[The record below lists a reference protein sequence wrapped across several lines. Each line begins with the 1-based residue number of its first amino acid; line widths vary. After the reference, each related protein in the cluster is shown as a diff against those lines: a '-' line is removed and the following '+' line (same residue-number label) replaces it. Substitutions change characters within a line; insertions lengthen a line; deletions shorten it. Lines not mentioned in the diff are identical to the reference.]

1 MADPK
6 AAMAAI
12 LAKYSPKSSKSGT
25 TGSKA
30 AETESTSKAK
40 KAMDEILEKYSPKPD
55 VLDALPGLRGKETE
69 IFKPSPIYDYTGASR
84 KKSEAKQGSDQ
95 KIEYDSGSV
104 LRLGAGPLSNN
115 AVTSGVVSGKL
126 ELTSRNKDGKY
137 SVEKNT
143 EYVAPK
149 KKADIIDRS
158 PARMAEL
165 EAVKNPSEA
174 QIEEL
179 AIIKKELAEKAEAAK
194 LKEEREPG
202 DNWFSWLGKSRDS
215 TLPLSTADTQA
226 QKAIGNTVGALTQNV
241 AGSLMS
247 VIATLNELDART
259 RARDEADSAKLKA
272 AQSALEKGEEVDLGR
287 SEETWRADMTAKTD
301 EYTEKVKNDLA
312 HEFSGILMNNAEQL
326 RNEAYRA
333 AGDEGKF
340 LVDLLYTGG
349 QMAVDLIANAI
360 VPGSG
365 LWLMSAR
372 VFGQSAYEARENG
385 ADAATQ
391 FVTGLKSAVIE
402 YLTEKLGGGAFKRI
416 YGAGMVDNAIE
427 SVLGRLFKTNTGR
440 TVIRYIMT
448 AVNEGNEEVLS
459 DVLNPVADRL
469 LGLDD
474 GEGALFTD
482 EDLGQMWYD
491 WMLGTALGG
500 IGAAVNIAGGSNAEQ
515 NADLR
520 LTESAQKA
528 LVESGLESDT
538 NTESY
543 KLAEK
548 YKKTLDS
555 GRLLSNK
562 QVKKITEANDAAIR
576 NEVALQSAIDAVKE
590 TVPERAARMFAERG
604 EQASPELI
612 SGITNLITDQQVTQE
627 QAAAIVASDN
637 SAEVVQQLAQEYITQ
652 EAPDVQ
658 ESAPVDGPMEL
669 WDGNNIVESMFPN
682 EVKNGILNEQ
692 DVADI
697 QSYYD
702 ESGRAID
709 LNELETMV
717 RDYIEN
723 KKEAKTNEGRKQ
735 SSDGGVGR
743 EPDVGAGEQAERIPK
758 SAGRNTSEKRE
769 NDTGGE
775 ETRRPAGKKPQREKV
790 SGKSLNI
797 PNGTDSQK
805 LTVAK
810 PDGVN
815 ARIVE
820 AFSAAAKSITLVN
833 GAIEQ
838 QKNDAVITVS
848 GLTTA
853 DGRVFARA
861 DHRLYN
867 GTKLLLHECGH
878 LYMDDAQM
886 RREMHNAAAEFLGER
901 TLEELANSYALL
913 WKGLYKMPAGITT
926 DEELADYFET
936 NPDAY
941 TEFLEAYEQEI
952 WCDALAGLDRI
963 KAAGASKLTDTVRS
977 IFKDYTGIDVDAI
990 LSGEQSKETEAEE
1003 AEELDADIEERAQA
1017 PPEGY
1022 EQISIM
1028 SAAETAEAEQMAIE
1042 EEVEAIAE
1050 EAAAETPIESEADN
1064 DPELHEKTEQKKQPG
1079 EIQDFGEKIG
1089 GARKDVWAASGLTTY
1104 DMLQMTEAEKGKYV
1118 KKDSVW
1124 PKINYQE
1131 LADSGIDKDVVF
1143 FIKQVRDA
1151 LPAAPQVNYNDADL
1165 DARREQYIE
1174 FVQAIR
1180 SGMEKV
1186 RTKADAIIAF
1196 ENIMVGNG
1204 WYSTASASSYS
1215 RGNWTKE
1222 GRDNI
1227 QITNKL
1233 INALSVSER
1242 RWNYDVVKK
1251 MEKVQFLVPK
1261 EDKLPT
1267 GVQIKFYDGGG
1278 YSRNDNWKPG
1288 TWYVTKG
1295 YTILSTNFESEKSAK
1310 EWAQTNIK
1318 TKGSGKTRFVPRQL
1332 ESVHRT
1338 GRDYRNSNSTDI
1350 EGEDYMQTFG
1360 FRGGEFGN
1368 WVNQAER
1375 QVSLNYGFDAL
1386 MDLADVLG
1394 IEPSSIALDGRLAI
1408 AFGARGHAGAA
1419 AHFEPEREVIN
1430 LTKMN
1435 GAGSLAHE
1443 WLHALD
1449 YIGGKLL
1456 GQQKSMIEG
1465 KYKLDIPELTQLI
1478 EDMKSKPM
1486 EEDEALALAEQTEK
1500 RRRDSTERLI
1510 NSYFKTADMTAE
1522 QIQKLDELKAEAVSI
1537 SDDMASSM
1545 RLAGAI
1551 SDLRKEYKGRV
1562 IPKEERTQ
1570 LGYSIYR
1577 ARIKPGTNARTA
1589 TEFYKNSK
1597 RFDKIFSKENNAG
1610 YWASDEEMMAR
1621 AFACYVSDKLAA
1633 SDLRSDYLS
1642 GSSEH
1647 AVTFDTTPDDKMVV
1661 IKAIPEGEERA
1672 KLNED
1677 FDALIEA
1684 LKNKGVLQAAAPAT
1698 EEYAVTSYSIDED
1711 EESYSADDALLVEGD
1726 PDYADTLSRVRE
1738 DARRYSAVKLEER
1751 ISSFDGRIK
1760 GYEETENRT
1769 ERMELELEDLR
1780 NRRKVYSD
1788 ALKRKKAKN
1797 DERRQANETA
1807 KTEAKATAQ
1816 RITEVQGRNRSKATL
1831 RDTIFRDF
1839 NIQEGRSEAA
1849 DVINAFADKY
1859 AEQGRISRKDLNG
1872 LFDTLM
1878 EKGLFVAEAEDYAR
1892 ELRAHLAGSSV
1903 RVPSYVKAEFGDDW
1917 INFYRRAWGNKIYL
1931 KIDSGSNGIDTWTQE
1946 LAGSFGEGT
1955 FDTSA
1960 DLKTQLERIV
1970 ELAEQGRD
1978 EKMDLFHMAEYV
1990 RKREG
1995 RDTADAI
2002 VDELYQKLESAVKTY
2017 ASNAKLEMELT
2028 YKNAFQQ
2035 ARDRDIRQENARRA
2049 QEKKELRERQQDT
2062 LKQLQILKRMR
2073 DTTSQEF
2080 REQIDRVL
2088 DGIDTIAVSA
2098 ANAMNYSD
2106 KYNATWGSIVAM
2118 YKEAKANDPNW
2129 LPDAYVDKLME
2140 RIDGKHLDEMEPADL
2155 EQLYQA
2161 AVALRTKIYNTRN
2174 IIGSETNMMFNEA
2187 YDSVRGEMHG
2197 ASKPKNRYG
2206 AKWAA
2211 MRNAMN
2217 PNHYLECLAGW
2228 NPDSVWYKTFA
2239 KGLEDGERKMKRYV
2253 ETSKQMLD
2261 EFARTHRNWL
2271 EVADGQGKNGIWY
2284 EVKVS
2289 PVAEWRKGDQPIFG
2303 DPITVYMTPLQK
2315 VHMYLESKNYDN
2327 LAHMLGGRV
2336 FADRELYSKGN
2347 KDEAFASDPIHLAPA
2362 DVRRISSDL
2371 TEEEMELANI
2381 LERYYNTYAK
2391 GEINKVSNELYGFD
2405 RAMAGNYAPIFT
2417 KDTYNTFTPAIID
2430 GTAEGVGH
2438 MKTRIKGARTPTVNI
2453 SAMDAFNKHVAQTSR
2468 FVGMS
2473 IPLHNMKGILNWT
2486 QNGKKMRSVI
2496 EQEWSKGDLEY
2507 IENLVTELQ
2516 NPHFADEGYIEKT
2529 IDKIQSAYIGSV
2541 FGFNPSVALK
2551 VFGSWNLASA
2561 ELGFENVKGAFTKVD
2576 PELIR
2581 KYTSEYDVRVRGY
2594 ASPEVARLVNS
2605 QGRIEK
2611 LIQSNKVTKELFG
2624 GGLMIHT
2631 DAMVARSIWAW
2642 SEAAVRNENPDLE
2655 VGTQEQ
2661 IDAGQSPFYKAVAER
2676 YNTAI
2681 GNTQSM
2687 YDIMHRSALLRDEG
2701 AVSRAFTMF
2710 HTDIMQAANLLIKA
2724 KGEHDYYRKAL
2735 AADPE
2740 NKALQA
2746 KAAKYKN
2753 SVGKAAAGVVTSS
2766 MLVALVSVLNKLYKR
2781 RDEFYD
2787 ENKEFMWDKFGIDY
2801 ATYILKDFTG
2811 MMPGVDV
2818 VAGGLIDHF
2827 RGEKWY
2833 DVEVMGLSL
2842 FNDLVDK
2849 GIKVASKIID
2859 GTATLEDYKD
2869 LAFLVARGFSLP
2881 LDNVERY
2888 TLGLFSWVA
2897 PEIGEAYNNMISSP
2911 DKSDLKGKSGEV
2923 LERDIYDMYKQ
2934 FGLDRETTDELAR
2947 LYDLGYD
2954 KIIYGATPDHITI
2967 DGTEYELDDEAA
2979 ERYST
2984 ALSETLSKVGEVIS
2998 SDEYQEADDKERMGM
3013 LKRFNAYATETAKAA
3028 AVPEYDMSQ
3037 WAESCKGLVD
3047 SGESIMTVAM
3057 MPYTEK
3063 SSSSSSEDNDPRYVK
3078 FIKAGVEYNN
3088 ARDIEEKLTALVP
3101 ENGAKSVTQTQK
3113 IAAIAYMPIPEDEKS
3128 AAIKL
3133 IYGTAGAKS
3142 FEKYQTAMNA
3152 GLSSADYADFLAALD
3167 RINDNSGVSQ
3177 EEFKQAVRESGMP
3190 DDVAAKLWVTYGWKK
3205 AYSRN

>member
-12 LAKYSPKSSKSGT
+12 LAKYSPKNSKSGT

-40 KAMDEILEKYSPKPD
+40 KAMDEILKKYSPKPD

-84 KKSEAKQGSDQ
+84 KKSEAKQDSDQ

-104 LRLGAGPLSNN
+104 LKLGAGPLSSN

-301 EYTEKVKNDLA
+301 EYTAKVKNDLA
-312 HEFSGILMNNAEQL
+312 HEFSGILMNNADQL

-391 FVTGLKSAVIE
+391 LVTGLKSAVIE
-402 YLTEKLGGGAFKRI
+402 YLTEKMGGGAFKKI

-562 QVKKITEANDAAIR
+562 QVKKLAEANDAAIR
-576 NEVALQSAIDAVKE
+576 NEVALQSAINAVKQ

-612 SGITNLITDQQVTQE
+612 SGVTNLITDQQVTQE

-652 EAPDVQ
+652 EAPEVQ

-682 EVKNGILNEQ
+682 EVKSGVLSAQ

-702 ESGRAID
+702 ESGRSID
-709 LNELETMV
+709 LNELEAMV

-723 KKEAKTNEGRKQ
+723 KKEIKTNEGRKQ

-743 EPDVGAGEQAERIPK
+743 EPDVGAGEQAGRIPT
-758 SAGRNTSEKRE
+758 SAGRNKSEKRE
-769 NDTGGE
+769 NDTRGE

-805 LTVAK
+805 LTVVK

-926 DEELADYFET
+926 DEELADYFEN

-941 TEFLEAYEQEI
+941 TQFLEAYEQEI

-990 LSGEQSKETEAEE
+990 LSGEQSEEIEAEE

-1028 SAAETAEAEQMAIE
+1028 SAAETAEAEQTAIE

-1064 DPELHEKTEQKKQPG
+1064 DPELHEKTEKKKQPG

-1233 INALSVSER
+1233 IKALSVSER

-1368 WVNQAER
+1368 WVNQTER

-1486 EEDEALALAEQTEK
+1486 EEDEALALAERTEK

-1711 EESYSADDALLVEGD
+1711 EESYSSDDALLVEGD
-1726 PDYADTLSRVRE
+1726 PDYADTLSKVRE

-1751 ISSFDGRIK
+1751 ISNFDGRIK

-1788 ALKRKKAKN
+1788 ALKRKKAKI

-2002 VDELYQKLESAVKTY
+2002 VDELYQKLENAVKTY

-2035 ARDRDIRQENARRA
+2035 ARDRAIRQENARRA

-2118 YKEAKANDPNW
+2118 YNEAKANDPNW

-2140 RIDGKHLDEMEPADL
+2140 RIDGRHLDKMEPADL

-2174 IIGSETNMMFNEA
+2174 IIGSETNMLFDEA

-2253 ETSKQMLD
+2253 ERSKQMLD

-2303 DPITVYMTPLQK
+2303 EPITVYMTPLQK

-2453 SAMDAFNKHVAQTSR
+2453 SAMDAFNKHVSQTSR

-2473 IPLHNMKGILNWT
+2473 IPLHNMDGILNWT
-2486 QNGKKMRSVI
+2486 QNGKKMQSVI
-2496 EQEWSKGDLEY
+2496 EQEWSKGDLKY
-2507 IENLVTELQ
+2507 IENLVTELH

-2611 LIQSNKVTKELFG
+2611 LIQNNKVTKELLG

-2631 DAMVARSIWAW
+2631 DALVARSIWAW

-2746 KAAKYKN
+2746 KAAKHEH

-2766 MLVALVSVLNKLYKR
+2766 MLVALVSVLNSLYKR

-2787 ENKEFMWDKFGIDY
+2787 ENKEFMWDKFGWDY
-2801 ATYILKDFTG
+2801 AIYILKDFTG

-2818 VAGGLIDHF
+2818 VAGGFIDGL
-2827 RGEKWY
+2827 RGKKWY
-2833 DVEVMGLSL
+2833 DVEIMGLSL
-2842 FNDLVDK
+2842 YNDLVEK
-2849 GIKVASKIID
+2849 GIKTAIKIVE

-2897 PEIGEAYNNMISSP
+2897 PEIGEAYNNMISPP

-3013 LKRFNAYATETAKAA
+3013 LKRLNAYATETAKAA

-3101 ENGAKSVTQTQK
+3101 DAGKTNISDFQK
-3113 IAAIAYMPIPEDEKS
+3113 IKAIAEMPIPESDKAAALEVIAENTNFIRKLYGATSSKYSLLEICDIYS
-3128 AAIKL
+3128 AVI
-3133 IYGTAGAKS
+3133 AKS
-3142 FEKYQTAMNA
+3142 EKGSFTQ
-3152 GLSSADYADFLAALD
+3152 
-3167 RINDNSGVSQ
+3167 DNFKEVVS
-3177 EEFKQAVRESGMP
+3177 ERGIP
-3190 DDVAAKLWVTYGWKK
+3190 YDVASAIWLAKWEPKNNPYD
-3205 AYSRN
+3205 

>member
-1 MADPK
+1 MSMLEDYISK
-6 AAMAAI
+6 HGTNGLNGSI
-12 LAKYSPKSSKSGT
+12 TKKYKQNS
-25 TGSKA
+25 
-30 AETESTSKAK
+30 
-40 KAMDEILEKYSPKPD
+40 KPD
-55 VLDALPGLRGKETE
+55 VLDALPSLRGKETE

-84 KKSEAKQGSDQ
+84 KKAGAKQDTEPD
-95 KIEYDSGSV
+95 IEYDSGSV
-104 LRLGAGPLSNN
+104 LKLGAGPLSNN

-126 ELTSRNKDGKY
+126 ELTSQNKDGKY
-137 SVEKNT
+137 SVAENKD
-143 EYVAPK
+143 YVAPK

-194 LKEEREPG
+194 SKEEREPG

-226 QKAIGNTVGALTQNV
+226 QKAIGNTVGAAAQNV

-272 AQSALEKGEEVDLGR
+272 AQSALENGEEVDLGR

-391 FVTGLKSAVIE
+391 FVTGLKSAIIE
-402 YLTEKLGGGAFKRI
+402 YLTEKLGGGAFKKI

-427 SVLGRLFKTNTGR
+427 SVLGRLFKTDTGR
-440 TVIRYIMT
+440 TVIRYIMN

-528 LVESGLESDT
+528 LVESGLESDA

-562 QVKKITEANDAAIR
+562 QVKKLTEANDAAIR
-576 NEVALQSAIDAVKE
+576 NEVALQSAIDAVKQ

-612 SGITNLITDQQVTQE
+612 SGVTNLVTDQQVTQE

-658 ESAPVDGPMEL
+658 KSAPVDGPMEL

-682 EVKNGILNEQ
+682 EVKSGVLSAQ

-702 ESGRAID
+702 ESGRSID
-709 LNELETMV
+709 LNELEAMV

-723 KKEAKTNEGRKQ
+723 KKEVKTNEGRKQ

-743 EPDVGAGEQAERIPK
+743 EPDVGTGEQAGRIPK
-758 SAGRNTSEKRE
+758 SAGRAEENKRSERS
-769 NDTGGE
+769 GE
-775 ETRRPAGKKPQREKV
+775 GTRREDIPKAHRV
-790 SGKSLNI
+790 SSKEIGLR
-797 PNGTDSQK
+797 NGTDKQNLEVVPDKK
-805 LTVAK
+805 LHPATQRIIKAFDKAANGITAVK
-810 PDGVN
+810 GRLEVKQGIIQGVTTPDGKVIF
-815 ARIVE
+815 R
-820 AFSAAAKSITLVN
+820 T
-833 GAIEQ
+833 
-838 QKNDAVITVS
+838 DHAVYGQEEI
-848 GLTTA
+848 
-853 DGRVFARA
+853 
-861 DHRLYN
+861 
-867 GTKLLLHECGH
+867 LLHECGH
-878 LYMDDAQM
+878 LYIRGDRALKNALNDACLDSM
-886 RREMHNAAAEFLGER
+886 TEK
-901 TLEELANSYALL
+901 ELHQLSIKYGSL
-913 WKGLYKMPAGITT
+913 WQGLMSEDIT
-926 DEELADYFET
+926 DEE
-936 NPDAY
+936 
-941 TEFLEAYEQEI
+941 FLDSMLEEI
-952 WCDALAGLDRI
+952 YCDALAGIDRI
-963 KAAGASKLTDTVRS
+963 NASGAGRLTEAVRS
-977 IFKDYTGIDVDAI
+977 VFAEETGIDVNALLNGTESVTQTAAKTKESKAAKTEPRNNGPPYRESYSLDEYSTAQIKNWENSKRIIVYGSRKQLSEFIKKSLNDKSYTGKLYFGIVGEKLSARIKNDTGYDFYGKNVTLRADNVRKIIKDHGSLKSEEPRGQRAITQEDFTLIPDIIGEPNEIVKSTYNNRPAALFVKRIDGSKITVIAVDSGGSLDVYVQTMYAGVKKGSIASMANAKALTKTPEATTGTAPNDSIFSDAEKVNSYSVDDTAYMEAVERGDMETAQRMVDEAARAAMPKTKI
-990 LSGEQSKETEAEE
+990 LDEE
-1003 AEELDADIEERAQA
+1003 GKLLTVYHGTSEKFTVFDKAKGRANMDIQGSFFSPWELDAQ
-1017 PPEGY
+1017 GY
-1022 EQISIM
+1022 
-1028 SAAETAEAEQMAIE
+1028 
-1042 EEVEAIAE
+1042 
-1050 EAAAETPIESEADN
+1050 
-1064 DPELHEKTEQKKQPG
+1064 G
-1079 EIQDFGEKIG
+1079 ENV
-1089 GARKDVWAASGLTTY
+1089 GAYYLNIVHPAS
-1104 DMLQMTEAEKGKYV
+1104 
-1118 KKDSVW
+1118 
-1124 PKINYQE
+1124 
-1131 LADSGIDKDVVF
+1131 
-1143 FIKQVRDA
+1143 
-1151 LPAAPQVNYNDADL
+1151 
-1165 DARREQYIE
+1165 
-1174 FVQAIR
+1174 
-1180 SGMEKV
+1180 
-1186 RTKADAIIAF
+1186 
-1196 ENIMVGNG
+1196 
-1204 WYSTASASSYS
+1204 
-1215 RGNWTKE
+1215 
-1222 GRDNI
+1222 
-1227 QITNKL
+1227 
-1233 INALSVSER
+1233 
-1242 RWNYDVVKK
+1242 
-1251 MEKVQFLVPK
+1251 
-1261 EDKLPT
+1261 
-1267 GVQIKFYDGGG
+1267 
-1278 YSRNDNWKPG
+1278 
-1288 TWYVTKG
+1288 
-1295 YTILSTNFESEKSAK
+1295 
-1310 EWAQTNIK
+1310 
-1318 TKGSGKTRFVPRQL
+1318 
-1332 ESVHRT
+1332 ESVA
-1338 GRDYRNSNSTDI
+1338 YK
-1350 EGEDYMQTFG
+1350 
-1360 FRGGEFGN
+1360 
-1368 WVNQAER
+1368 A
-1375 QVSLNYGFDAL
+1375 LNKFKGQ
-1386 MDLADVLG
+1386 
-1394 IEPSSIALDGRLAI
+1394 
-1408 AFGARGHAGAA
+1408 
-1419 AHFEPEREVIN
+1419 
-1430 LTKMN
+1430 N
-1435 GAGSLAHE
+1435 GAGIKAREYLESLGY
-1443 WLHALD
+1443 D
-1449 YIGGKLL
+1449 GVNN
-1456 GQQKSMIEG
+1456 S
-1465 KYKLDIPELTQLI
+1465 D
-1478 EDMKSKPM
+1478 
-1486 EEDEALALAEQTEK
+1486 EEFIAF
-1500 RRRDSTERLI
+1500 
-1510 NSYFKTADMTAE
+1510 NSE
-1522 QIQKLDELKAEAVSI
+1522 QIKSADPVTY
-1537 SDDMASSM
+1537 DDD
-1545 RLAGAI
+1545 GN
-1551 SDLRKEYKGRV
+1551 V
-1562 IPKEERTQ
+1562 IP
-1570 LGYSIYR
+1570 L
-1577 ARIKPGTNARTA
+1577 
-1589 TEFYKNSK
+1589 SK
-1597 RFDKIFSKENNAG
+1597 RF
-1610 YWASDEEMMAR
+1610 
-1621 AFACYVSDKLAA
+1621 
-1633 SDLRSDYLS
+1633 
-1642 GSSEH
+1642 
-1647 AVTFDTTPDDKMVV
+1647 
-1661 IKAIPEGEERA
+1661 
-1672 KLNED
+1672 NED
-1677 FDALIEA
+1677 NEDIR
-1684 LKNKGVLQAAAPAT
+1684 
-1698 EEYAVTSYSIDED
+1698 YSV
-1711 EESYSADDALLVEGD
+1711 DDSLLVEGD
-1726 PDYADTLSRVRE
+1726 PDYADTLSKVRE

-1751 ISSFDGRIK
+1751 ISNFDGRIK

-1788 ALKRKKAKN
+1788 ALKRKKAKI

-1839 NIQEGRSEAA
+1839 NIQEGRSDAA

-2002 VDELYQKLESAVKTY
+2002 VDELYQKLENAVKTY

-2035 ARDRDIRQENARRA
+2035 ARDRAIRQENARRA

-2062 LKQLQILKRMR
+2062 FKQLQILKRMR

-2129 LPDAYVDKLME
+2129 LPDTYVDKLME

-2174 IIGSETNMMFNEA
+2174 IIGSETNMMFSEA

-2206 AKWAA
+2206 ATWAA
-2211 MRNAMN
+2211 MRHAMN

-2261 EFARTHRNWL
+2261 EFARTHRKWL
-2271 EVADGQGKNGIWY
+2271 SVADGQGENGIWY

-2303 DPITVYMTPLQK
+2303 EPITVYMTPLQK

-2327 LAHMLGGRV
+2327 LSHMLGGRV

-2347 KDEAFASDPIHLAPA
+2347 KAEAFASDPIHLAPA

-2453 SAMDAFNKHVAQTSR
+2453 SAMDAFNKHVSQTSR

-2473 IPLHNMKGILNWT
+2473 IPLHNMNGILNWT

-2631 DAMVARSIWAW
+2631 DALVARSIWAW

-2724 KGEHDYYRKAL
+2724 KGEQDYYRKAL

-2746 KAAKYKN
+2746 KAAKYKH

-2766 MLVALVSVLNKLYKR
+2766 MLVALVSVLNSLYKR

-2811 MMPGVDV
+2811 MLPGVDV

-2897 PEIGEAYNNMISSP
+2897 PEIGEAYNNMISPP

-2967 DGTEYELDDEAA
+2967 DGTEYELDNEAA

-2984 ALSETLSKVGEVIS
+2984 ALSETLSKVSEVIS

-3013 LKRFNAYATETAKAA
+3013 LKRLNAYATETAKAA

>member
-1 MADPK
+1 MGNDWRSEYIKKIKTKGAK
-6 AAMAAI
+6 GNSNAANVSSANNASDDWRQNAISSIENDIAKRKRAKEIINAATD
-12 LAKYSPKSSKSGT
+12 K
-25 TGSKA
+25 
-30 AETESTSKAK
+30 
-40 KAMDEILEKYSPKPD
+40 MQ
-55 VLDALPGLRGKETE
+55 
-69 IFKPSPIYDYTGASR
+69 PSPIYDYTGASR

-104 LRLGAGPLSNN
+104 LKLGAGPLSNN

-126 ELTSRNKDGKY
+126 ELTSQNKDGKY

-194 LKEEREPG
+194 SKEEREPG

-391 FVTGLKSAVIE
+391 LVTGLKSAVIE

-474 GEGALFTD
+474 GEGALFSD

-562 QVKKITEANDAAIR
+562 QVKKLTEANDAAIR

-697 QSYYD
+697 QHFYD
-702 ESGRAID
+702 YSGRSID

-735 SSDGGVGR
+735 SSDGSVGR
-743 EPDVGAGEQAERIPK
+743 EPDVGAGEQAGRIPK
-758 SAGRNTSEKRE
+758 SAGRAEENKRSERS
-769 NDTGGE
+769 GE
-775 ETRRPAGKKPQREKV
+775 GTRREDIPKAHRV
-790 SGKSLNI
+790 SSKEIGLS
-797 PNGTDSQK
+797 NGTDKQNLQVVPDKK
-805 LTVAK
+805 LHPATQRIIKAFDKAANGITAVK
-810 PDGVN
+810 GRLEVKQGIIQGVTTPDGKVVF
-815 ARIVE
+815 R
-820 AFSAAAKSITLVN
+820 T
-833 GAIEQ
+833 
-838 QKNDAVITVS
+838 DHAVYGQEEI
-848 GLTTA
+848 
-853 DGRVFARA
+853 
-861 DHRLYN
+861 
-867 GTKLLLHECGH
+867 LLHECGH
-878 LYMDDAQM
+878 LYIRGDRALKNALNDACLDSM
-886 RREMHNAAAEFLGER
+886 TEK
-901 TLEELANSYALL
+901 ELHQLSIKYGSL
-913 WKGLYKMPAGITT
+913 WQGLMSEDIT
-926 DEELADYFET
+926 DEE
-936 NPDAY
+936 
-941 TEFLEAYEQEI
+941 FLDSMLEEI
-952 WCDALAGLDRI
+952 YCDALAGIDRI
-963 KAAGASKLTDTVRS
+963 NASGAGRLTEAVRS
-977 IFKDYTGIDVDAI
+977 VFAEETGIDVNALLNGTESVTQTVAKTGESKAAKPEPRNNGPPMDRYSTYWYSADEYDPETASIKEQIEHSREILNNMLPIAKANVPKNLDNKTDAYKWAVKEFKKINYAVQRRNIGEIRISRKDINKGLKYAKSQEERAAII
-990 LSGEQSKETEAEE
+990 LVPKILEDGIEIGSHMNHKGREKRTITFAAPVVMNGIRGNMAVMVNRNSDSYNAHRIMLPDGTAFRFSNKKTDATSGLPQGVAQKSSLAKAADIASEQRITETDDKVKQRFSIDDTAYMEAVERGDMETAQRMVDEAARAAMPKTKILDEE
-1003 AEELDADIEERAQA
+1003 GKLLTVYHGTSEKFTVFDKAKGRANMDIQGSFFSPWELDAQ
-1017 PPEGY
+1017 GY
-1022 EQISIM
+1022 
-1028 SAAETAEAEQMAIE
+1028 
-1042 EEVEAIAE
+1042 
-1050 EAAAETPIESEADN
+1050 
-1064 DPELHEKTEQKKQPG
+1064 G
-1079 EIQDFGEKIG
+1079 ENV
-1089 GARKDVWAASGLTTY
+1089 GAYYLNIVHPAS
-1104 DMLQMTEAEKGKYV
+1104 
-1118 KKDSVW
+1118 
-1124 PKINYQE
+1124 
-1131 LADSGIDKDVVF
+1131 
-1143 FIKQVRDA
+1143 
-1151 LPAAPQVNYNDADL
+1151 
-1165 DARREQYIE
+1165 
-1174 FVQAIR
+1174 
-1180 SGMEKV
+1180 
-1186 RTKADAIIAF
+1186 
-1196 ENIMVGNG
+1196 
-1204 WYSTASASSYS
+1204 
-1215 RGNWTKE
+1215 
-1222 GRDNI
+1222 
-1227 QITNKL
+1227 
-1233 INALSVSER
+1233 
-1242 RWNYDVVKK
+1242 
-1251 MEKVQFLVPK
+1251 
-1261 EDKLPT
+1261 
-1267 GVQIKFYDGGG
+1267 
-1278 YSRNDNWKPG
+1278 
-1288 TWYVTKG
+1288 
-1295 YTILSTNFESEKSAK
+1295 
-1310 EWAQTNIK
+1310 
-1318 TKGSGKTRFVPRQL
+1318 
-1332 ESVHRT
+1332 ESVA
-1338 GRDYRNSNSTDI
+1338 YK
-1350 EGEDYMQTFG
+1350 
-1360 FRGGEFGN
+1360 
-1368 WVNQAER
+1368 A
-1375 QVSLNYGFDAL
+1375 LNKFKGQ
-1386 MDLADVLG
+1386 
-1394 IEPSSIALDGRLAI
+1394 
-1408 AFGARGHAGAA
+1408 
-1419 AHFEPEREVIN
+1419 
-1430 LTKMN
+1430 N
-1435 GAGSLAHE
+1435 GAGIKAREYLESLGY
-1443 WLHALD
+1443 D
-1449 YIGGKLL
+1449 GVNN
-1456 GQQKSMIEG
+1456 S
-1465 KYKLDIPELTQLI
+1465 D
-1478 EDMKSKPM
+1478 
-1486 EEDEALALAEQTEK
+1486 EEFIAF
-1500 RRRDSTERLI
+1500 
-1510 NSYFKTADMTAE
+1510 NSE
-1522 QIQKLDELKAEAVSI
+1522 QIKSADPVTY
-1537 SDDMASSM
+1537 DDD
-1545 RLAGAI
+1545 GN
-1551 SDLRKEYKGRV
+1551 V
-1562 IPKEERTQ
+1562 IP
-1570 LGYSIYR
+1570 L
-1577 ARIKPGTNARTA
+1577 
-1589 TEFYKNSK
+1589 SK
-1597 RFDKIFSKENNAG
+1597 RF
-1610 YWASDEEMMAR
+1610 
-1621 AFACYVSDKLAA
+1621 
-1633 SDLRSDYLS
+1633 
-1642 GSSEH
+1642 
-1647 AVTFDTTPDDKMVV
+1647 
-1661 IKAIPEGEERA
+1661 
-1672 KLNED
+1672 NED
-1677 FDALIEA
+1677 NEDIR
-1684 LKNKGVLQAAAPAT
+1684 
-1698 EEYAVTSYSIDED
+1698 YSV
-1711 EESYSADDALLVEGD
+1711 DDSLLVEGD

-1738 DARRYSAVKLEER
+1738 DARRYSAAKLEER

-1788 ALKRKKAKN
+1788 ALKRKKAKI

-1839 NIQEGRSEAA
+1839 NIQEGRSDAA

-2002 VDELYQKLESAVKTY
+2002 VDELYQKLENAVKTY

-2035 ARDRDIRQENARRA
+2035 ARDRAIRQENARRA

-2106 KYNATWGSIVAM
+2106 KYNVTWGSIVAM

-2129 LPDAYVDKLME
+2129 LPDTYVDKLME

-2174 IIGSETNMMFNEA
+2174 IIGSETNMMFSEA
-2187 YDSVRGEMHG
+2187 YDSVRGEMHS

-2206 AKWAA
+2206 ATWAA
-2211 MRNAMN
+2211 MRHAMN

-2261 EFARTHRNWL
+2261 EFARTHRKWL

-2303 DPITVYMTPLQK
+2303 EPITVYMTPLQK

-2347 KDEAFASDPIHLAPA
+2347 KAEAFASDPIHLAPA

-2551 VFGSWNLASA
+2551 VFGSFNLASA

-2611 LIQSNKVTKELFG
+2611 LVQSNKVTKELFG

-2746 KAAKYKN
+2746 KAAKYEH

-2766 MLVALVSVLNKLYKR
+2766 MLVALVSVLNSLYKR

-2811 MMPGVDV
+2811 MLPGVDV
-2818 VAGGLIDHF
+2818 VASGLIDHF

-2897 PEIGEAYNNMISSP
+2897 PEIGEAYNNMISPP

-2967 DGTEYELDDEAA
+2967 NGTEYELDDEAA
-2979 ERYST
+2979 EKYST

-3013 LKRFNAYATETAKAA
+3013 LKRLNAYATETAKAA

-3088 ARDIEEKLTALVP
+3088 ARDIEEKLTTLLPDAGKTNV
-3101 ENGAKSVTQTQK
+3101 SDFQK
-3113 IAAIAYMPIPEDEKS
+3113 IKAIAEMPIPESDKAAALEVIADNTNFIRKLYNATASKCSLLEICDMYS
-3128 AAIKL
+3128 AVI
-3133 IYGTAGAKS
+3133 AKS
-3142 FEKYQTAMNA
+3142 EKGSFTQ
-3152 GLSSADYADFLAALD
+3152 
-3167 RINDNSGVSQ
+3167 DNFKEVVS
-3177 EEFKQAVRESGMP
+3177 ERGIP
-3190 DDVAAKLWVTYGWKK
+3190 YDVASAIWLAKWEPKNNPYD
-3205 AYSRN
+3205 

>member
-1 MADPK
+1 MGNDWRSEYIKKIKTKGAK
-6 AAMAAI
+6 GNSNAANGSSANNASDDWRQNAISSIENDIAKRKRAKEIINAATDKI
-12 LAKYSPKSSKSGT
+12 Q
-25 TGSKA
+25 
-30 AETESTSKAK
+30 
-40 KAMDEILEKYSPKPD
+40 
-55 VLDALPGLRGKETE
+55 
-69 IFKPSPIYDYTGASR
+69 PSPIYDYTGASR

-104 LRLGAGPLSNN
+104 LKLGAGPLSNN

-126 ELTSRNKDGKY
+126 ELTSQNKDGKY

-202 DNWFSWLGKSRDS
+202 DNWFSWIGKSRDS

-287 SEETWRADMTAKTD
+287 SEETWRADTTAKTD

-402 YLTEKLGGGAFKRI
+402 YLTEKLGGGAFKKI

-474 GEGALFTD
+474 GEGALFSD

-500 IGAAVNIAGGSNAEQ
+500 IGAAVNIAVGSNAEQ

-562 QVKKITEANDAAIR
+562 QVKKLTEANDAAIR

-637 SAEVVQQLAQEYITQ
+637 STEVVQQLAQEYITQ
-652 EAPDVQ
+652 EAPDVP

-682 EVKNGILNEQ
+682 EVKSGILNEQ

-697 QSYYD
+697 QHFYD
-702 ESGRAID
+702 YSGRSID

-743 EPDVGAGEQAERIPK
+743 EPDVGAGEQTGSVQK
-758 SAGRNTSEKRE
+758 SAGRAEENKRTE
-769 NDTGGE
+769 RGGE
-775 ETRRPAGKKPQREKV
+775 GARREDIPKAHRV
-790 SGKSLNI
+790 SSKEIGLR
-797 PNGTDSQK
+797 NGTDKQNLEVVPDKK
-805 LTVAK
+805 LHPATQRIIKAFDKAANGITAVK
-810 PDGVN
+810 GRLEVKQGIIQGVTTPDGKVIF
-815 ARIVE
+815 R
-820 AFSAAAKSITLVN
+820 T
-833 GAIEQ
+833 
-838 QKNDAVITVS
+838 DHAVYGQEEI
-848 GLTTA
+848 
-853 DGRVFARA
+853 
-861 DHRLYN
+861 
-867 GTKLLLHECGH
+867 LLHECGH
-878 LYMDDAQM
+878 LYIRGDRALKNTLNDACLDSM
-886 RREMHNAAAEFLGER
+886 TEK
-901 TLEELANSYALL
+901 ELHQLSIKYGSL
-913 WKGLYKMPAGITT
+913 WQGLMSEDIT
-926 DEELADYFET
+926 DEE
-936 NPDAY
+936 
-941 TEFLEAYEQEI
+941 FLDSMLEEI
-952 WCDALAGLDRI
+952 YCDALAGIDRI
-963 KAAGASKLTDTVRS
+963 NASGAGRLTEAVRS
-977 IFKDYTGIDVDAI
+977 VFAEETGIDVNA
-990 LSGEQSKETEAEE
+990 LLNGTEAVTQTAAKTGESKAAKPEPRNNGPPMDRYSTYWYSADEYDPETASIKEQIEHSREILNNMLPIAKANVPENLDNKTDAYKWAVKEFEKINYAVQRRNIGEIRISRKDINKGLKYAKSQEE
-1003 AEELDADIEERAQA
+1003 RAAIILVPKILEDGIEIGSHMNHKGREKRTITFAAPVVMNGIRGNMAVMANRNSDSYNAHRIVLPDGTAFRFSNKKTDATSGLPQGVAQKSSLAKAADIASEQRITETDDKVKQSFSIDDTAYMEAVGRGDIETAQRMVDEAARAAMPKTKILDEEGKLLTVYHGTSEKFTVFDKAKGRANMDIQGSFFSPWELDAQ
-1017 PPEGY
+1017 GY
-1022 EQISIM
+1022 
-1028 SAAETAEAEQMAIE
+1028 
-1042 EEVEAIAE
+1042 
-1050 EAAAETPIESEADN
+1050 
-1064 DPELHEKTEQKKQPG
+1064 G
-1079 EIQDFGEKIG
+1079 ENV
-1089 GARKDVWAASGLTTY
+1089 GAYYLNIVHPAS
-1104 DMLQMTEAEKGKYV
+1104 
-1118 KKDSVW
+1118 
-1124 PKINYQE
+1124 
-1131 LADSGIDKDVVF
+1131 
-1143 FIKQVRDA
+1143 
-1151 LPAAPQVNYNDADL
+1151 
-1165 DARREQYIE
+1165 
-1174 FVQAIR
+1174 
-1180 SGMEKV
+1180 
-1186 RTKADAIIAF
+1186 
-1196 ENIMVGNG
+1196 
-1204 WYSTASASSYS
+1204 
-1215 RGNWTKE
+1215 
-1222 GRDNI
+1222 
-1227 QITNKL
+1227 
-1233 INALSVSER
+1233 
-1242 RWNYDVVKK
+1242 
-1251 MEKVQFLVPK
+1251 
-1261 EDKLPT
+1261 
-1267 GVQIKFYDGGG
+1267 
-1278 YSRNDNWKPG
+1278 
-1288 TWYVTKG
+1288 
-1295 YTILSTNFESEKSAK
+1295 
-1310 EWAQTNIK
+1310 
-1318 TKGSGKTRFVPRQL
+1318 
-1332 ESVHRT
+1332 ESVA
-1338 GRDYRNSNSTDI
+1338 YK
-1350 EGEDYMQTFG
+1350 
-1360 FRGGEFGN
+1360 
-1368 WVNQAER
+1368 A
-1375 QVSLNYGFDAL
+1375 LNKFKGQ
-1386 MDLADVLG
+1386 
-1394 IEPSSIALDGRLAI
+1394 
-1408 AFGARGHAGAA
+1408 
-1419 AHFEPEREVIN
+1419 
-1430 LTKMN
+1430 N
-1435 GAGSLAHE
+1435 GAG
-1443 WLHALD
+1443 
-1449 YIGGKLL
+1449 I
-1456 GQQKSMIEG
+1456 
-1465 KYKLDIPELTQLI
+1465 
-1478 EDMKSKPM
+1478 
-1486 EEDEALALAEQTEK
+1486 
-1500 RRRDSTERLI
+1500 
-1510 NSYFKTADMTAE
+1510 
-1522 QIQKLDELKAEAVSI
+1522 KA
-1537 SDDMASSM
+1537 
-1545 RLAGAI
+1545 R
-1551 SDLRKEYKGRV
+1551 EYL
-1562 IPKEERTQ
+1562 ES
-1570 LGYSIYR
+1570 LGYD
-1577 ARIKPGTNARTA
+1577 GV
-1589 TEFYKNSK
+1589 
-1597 RFDKIFSKENNAG
+1597 NN
-1610 YWASDEEMMAR
+1610 SDEEFI
-1621 AFACYVSDKLAA
+1621 AFNSEQIKSADPVTYDDDGNVIP
-1633 SDLRSDYLS
+1633 LS
-1642 GSSEH
+1642 ERFNSS
-1647 AVTFDTTPDDKMVV
+1647 
-1661 IKAIPEGEERA
+1661 I
-1672 KLNED
+1672 ED
-1677 FDALIEA
+1677 IR
-1684 LKNKGVLQAAAPAT
+1684 
-1698 EEYAVTSYSIDED
+1698 
-1711 EESYSADDALLVEGD
+1711 YSADDALLVESD
-1726 PDYADTLSRVRE
+1726 PDYADTLSKVRE
-1738 DARRYSAVKLEER
+1738 DARRYSAAKLEER
-1751 ISSFDGRIK
+1751 ISNFDGRIK

-1859 AEQGRISRKDLNG
+1859 AEQGRISRKDLNS

-2002 VDELYQKLESAVKTY
+2002 VDELYQKLENAVKTY

-2035 ARDRDIRQENARRA
+2035 ARDRAIRQENARRA
-2049 QEKKELRERQQDT
+2049 QEKKELRVRQQDT

-2098 ANAMNYSD
+2098 AHAMNYSD

-2129 LPDAYVDKLME
+2129 LPDTYVDKLME
-2140 RIDGKHLDEMEPADL
+2140 RIDGRHLDEMEPADL

-2174 IIGSETNMMFNEA
+2174 IIGSETNMLFDEA

-2261 EFARTHRNWL
+2261 EFARTHRKWL
-2271 EVADGQGKNGIWY
+2271 SVADGQGKNGIWY

-2303 DPITVYMTPLQK
+2303 EPITVYMTPLQK

-2347 KDEAFASDPIHLAPA
+2347 KAEAFASDPIHLARA
-2362 DVRRISSDL
+2362 DVLRISSDL

-2453 SAMDAFNKHVAQTSR
+2453 SAMDAFNKHVSQTSR

-2473 IPLHNMKGILNWT
+2473 IPLHNMNGILNWT

-2561 ELGFENVKGAFTKVD
+2561 ELGFENVKGAFTNVD

-2611 LIQSNKVTKELFG
+2611 LIQNNKVTKELFG

-2746 KAAKYKN
+2746 KAAKYEH

-2766 MLVALVSVLNKLYKR
+2766 LLVALVSVLNKLYKR

-2811 MMPGVDV
+2811 MLPGVDV
-2818 VAGGLIDHF
+2818 VASGLIDHF

-2869 LAFLVARGFSLP
+2869 IAFLVARGFSLP

-2897 PEIGEAYNNMISSP
+2897 PEIGEAYNNMISPP

-2967 DGTEYELDDEAA
+2967 GGTEYELDDEAA

-2984 ALSETLSKVGEVIS
+2984 ALSETLSKVGEVVS

-3013 LKRFNAYATETAKAA
+3013 LKRLNAYATETAKAA

-3101 ENGAKSVTQTQK
+3101 DAGKTNVSDFQK
-3113 IAAIAYMPIPEDEKS
+3113 IKAIAEMPIPESDKAAALEVIAENTNFIRKLYGATSSKYSLLEICDIYS
-3128 AAIKL
+3128 AVI
-3133 IYGTAGAKS
+3133 AKS
-3142 FEKYQTAMNA
+3142 DKGSFTQ
-3152 GLSSADYADFLAALD
+3152 
-3167 RINDNSGVSQ
+3167 DNFKEVVS
-3177 EEFKQAVRESGMP
+3177 ERGIP
-3190 DDVAAKLWVTYGWKK
+3190 YDVASAIWLAKWEPKNNPYD
-3205 AYSRN
+3205 

>member
-1 MADPK
+1 MTLNEWKKKYMPEDVSAPQGTENKSPTETTSNTFLDKWRKKYMPESVNKTVSSFDDLEDYFSKSTKVVSEAGDYYNSCTSGQWRVVELEKIKEK
-6 AAMAAI
+6 A
-12 LAKYSPKSSKSGT
+12 LTLDDFTNTDKSSTSVMAVSGYMTRENSPRSKYLNKQGFSSMKELDEELKKAQTSDSYDRGFGTKYETELVDAYNGGKSALKFIEENKESFEDYDQLHSQLNDYLESIKELTDAMKGVRDYYSQWENADEYKKGYGFLKT
-25 TGSKA
+25 VGKTIESGIESIKGGYTAASATMSGSKQNDLTLGQSAQA
-30 AETESTSKAK
+30 AAQGKTTEEALEEVNRRRRQRAEQKMAKA
-40 KAMDEILEKYSPKPD
+40 EKYFDAASTAQMLATWQKSALGKTLVEAGTQVPALAGDIALSSVGSLVGVPQAGLVSMGVRAYGQGAADARRRGLSWEKAELAGIKSVAVEVTTEKLLGGATKLAYGKGWID
-55 VLDALPGLRGKETE
+55 NTLDAG
-69 IFKPSPIYDYTGASR
+69 
-84 KKSEAKQGSDQ
+84 
-95 KIEYDSGSV
+95 IEKA
-104 LRLGAGPLSNN
+104 LKRLGASK
-115 AVTSGVVSGKL
+115 T
-126 ELTSRNKDGKY
+126 LTKG
-137 SVEKNT
+137 
-143 EYVAPK
+143 
-149 KKADIIDRS
+149 
-158 PARMAEL
+158 
-165 EAVKNPSEA
+165 
-174 QIEEL
+174 
-179 AIIKKELAEKAEAAK
+179 
-194 LKEEREPG
+194 
-202 DNWFSWLGKSRDS
+202 
-215 TLPLSTADTQA
+215 
-226 QKAIGNTVGALTQNV
+226 IGYIV
-241 AGSLMS
+241 
-247 VIATLNELDART
+247 DA
-259 RARDEADSAKLKA
+259 
-272 AQSALEKGEEVDLGR
+272 GEEGL
-287 SEETWRADMTAKTD
+287 EEM
-301 EYTEKVKNDLA
+301 
-312 HEFSGILMNNAEQL
+312 I
-326 RNEAYRA
+326 
-333 AGDEGKF
+333 
-340 LVDLLYTGG
+340 
-349 QMAVDLIANAI
+349 
-360 VPGSG
+360 
-365 LWLMSAR
+365 
-372 VFGQSAYEARENG
+372 
-385 ADAATQ
+385 
-391 FVTGLKSAVIE
+391 
-402 YLTEKLGGGAFKRI
+402 
-416 YGAGMVDNAIE
+416 
-427 SVLGRLFKTNTGR
+427 
-440 TVIRYIMT
+440 
-448 AVNEGNEEVLS
+448 S
-459 DVLNPVADRL
+459 DVINPIADRL
-469 LGLDD
+469 LSLKDSNGEYLNDFDVEEMFYDGFVGFLLGLAGTSVNVAVDTVESTKQNKFFKNASAEYIQELLDKSAEVNPNSKIAKTVKEKAEKGEKIYGKEVKELVSENTEAIKSRDVKKIEQASRKQLEKYGEKVSVPELAAAIAKKVAGENISKAEANLIKNSVYGQRIVNELDPDNISNGENSSEWVHNIGTEIINADEYNIEQTQEQQEQPLPLMDESAPEQTAVESGEPLAPMNLDEQKQFIRDRYSKQVEKGLLSEDSIDSMITELDD
-474 GEGALFTD
+474 G
-482 EDLGQMWYD
+482 
-491 WMLGTALGG
+491 
-500 IGAAVNIAGGSNAEQ
+500 IS
-515 NADLR
+515 
-520 LTESAQKA
+520 
-528 LVESGLESDT
+528 
-538 NTESY
+538 
-543 KLAEK
+543 
-548 YKKTLDS
+548 LDS
-555 GRLLSNK
+555 
-562 QVKKITEANDAAIR
+562 VIR
-576 NEVALQSAIDAVKE
+576 RADNYVKE
-590 TVPERAARMFAERG
+590 TENNERNNAADGSMGREPGMGAG
-604 EQASPELI
+604 EQSRA
-612 SGITNLITDQQVTQE
+612 
-627 QAAAIVASDN
+627 
-637 SAEVVQQLAQEYITQ
+637 
-652 EAPDVQ
+652 VQ
-658 ESAPVDGPMEL
+658 ESA
-669 WDGNNIVESMFPN
+669 
-682 EVKNGILNEQ
+682 
-692 DVADI
+692 
-697 QSYYD
+697 
-702 ESGRAID
+702 GRD
-709 LNELETMV
+709 
-717 RDYIEN
+717 
-723 KKEAKTNEGRKQ
+723 Q
-735 SSDGGVGR
+735 
-743 EPDVGAGEQAERIPK
+743 
-758 SAGRNTSEKRE
+758 SEKRE

-805 LTVAK
+805 LTVVK

-820 AFSAAAKSITLVN
+820 AFSAAAKNITLVN

-901 TLEELANSYALL
+901 TLEEVANSYALL

-941 TEFLEAYEQEI
+941 TEFLEVYEQEI

-990 LSGEQSKETEAEE
+990 LSGADTGNTAVKTGQGKAERITPRNNGPP
-1003 AEELDADIEERAQA
+1003 ADNKYSLNRSELSTEERNNTR
-1017 PPEGY
+1017 P
-1022 EQISIM
+1022 
-1028 SAAETAEAEQMAIE
+1028 
-1042 EEVEAIAE
+1042 
-1050 EAAAETPIESEADN
+1050 D
-1064 DPELHEKTEQKKQPG
+1064 
-1079 EIQDFGEKIG
+1079 
-1089 GARKDVWAASGLTTY
+1089 
-1104 DMLQMTEAEKGKYV
+1104 
-1118 KKDSVW
+1118 
-1124 PKINYQE
+1124 
-1131 LADSGIDKDVVF
+1131 IDRADVVF
-1143 FIKQVRDA
+1143 SDDGVSYSADDVELNYENLVKKPDMILTTVVNSYGMSREDIVSEGKTNAASVGYVNESGVPVVLIKDTKSEIRVTNKGLRHG
-1151 LPAAPQVNYNDADL
+1151 LRRKYL
-1165 DARREQYIE
+1165 DNGSVTAKAGEILSNSIKINELSARKNSPNGSNVLIGAARRGKKIYIVRSIVSKGSNE
-1174 FVQAIR
+1174 LEEIDTLYAID
-1180 SGMEKV
+1180 
-1186 RTKADAIIAF
+1186 TKIESAALNAPGNPDNPFPVTNSKISIAKLLEYVNRYF
-1196 ENIMVGNG
+1196 PDILPTDVLMHF
-1204 WYSTASASSYS
+1204 
-1215 RGNWTKE
+1215 
-1222 GRDNI
+1222 GREARPNS
-1227 QITNKL
+1227 
-1233 INALSVSER
+1233 SVS
-1242 RWNYDVVKK
+1242 N
-1251 MEKVQFLVPK
+1251 
-1261 EDKLPT
+1261 
-1267 GVQIKFYDGGG
+1267 
-1278 YSRNDNWKPG
+1278 
-1288 TWYVTKG
+1288 
-1295 YTILSTNFESEKSAK
+1295 SA
-1310 EWAQTNIK
+1310 
-1318 TKGSGKTRFVPRQL
+1318 V
-1332 ESVHRT
+1332 
-1338 GRDYRNSNSTDI
+1338 
-1350 EGEDYMQTFG
+1350 
-1360 FRGGEFGN
+1360 
-1368 WVNQAER
+1368 
-1375 QVSLNYGFDAL
+1375 
-1386 MDLADVLG
+1386 
-1394 IEPSSIALDGRLAI
+1394 
-1408 AFGARGHAGAA
+1408 
-1419 AHFEPEREVIN
+1419 
-1430 LTKMN
+1430 
-1435 GAGSLAHE
+1435 
-1443 WLHALD
+1443 
-1449 YIGGKLL
+1449 
-1456 GQQKSMIEG
+1456 
-1465 KYKLDIPELTQLI
+1465 
-1478 EDMKSKPM
+1478 
-1486 EEDEALALAEQTEK
+1486 
-1500 RRRDSTERLI
+1500 
-1510 NSYFKTADMTAE
+1510 
-1522 QIQKLDELKAEAVSI
+1522 
-1537 SDDMASSM
+1537 
-1545 RLAGAI
+1545 
-1551 SDLRKEYKGRV
+1551 
-1562 IPKEERTQ
+1562 
-1570 LGYSIYR
+1570 
-1577 ARIKPGTNARTA
+1577 
-1589 TEFYKNSK
+1589 
-1597 RFDKIFSKENNAG
+1597 
-1610 YWASDEEMMAR
+1610 
-1621 AFACYVSDKLAA
+1621 
-1633 SDLRSDYLS
+1633 
-1642 GSSEH
+1642 
-1647 AVTFDTTPDDKMVV
+1647 
-1661 IKAIPEGEERA
+1661 
-1672 KLNED
+1672 
-1677 FDALIEA
+1677 
-1684 LKNKGVLQAAAPAT
+1684 
-1698 EEYAVTSYSIDED
+1698 
-1711 EESYSADDALLVEGD
+1711 YSADDALLVEGD
-1726 PDYADTLSRVRE
+1726 PDYADTLSKVRE
-1738 DARRYSAVKLEER
+1738 DARRYSAGKLEER
-1751 ISSFDGRIK
+1751 ISNFDGRIK

-1788 ALKRKKAKN
+1788 ALKRKKTKN

-1831 RDTIFRDF
+1831 RDSIFRDF

-1903 RVPSYVKAEFGDDW
+1903 RVPSYVKAEFGNDW

-1978 EKMDLFHMAEYV
+1978 EKMDLFQMAEYV

-2002 VDELYQKLESAVKTY
+2002 VDDLYQKLENAVKTY

-2035 ARDRDIRQENARRA
+2035 ARDRALRQENARRA

-2129 LPDAYVDKLME
+2129 LPDTYVDKLME

-2174 IIGSETNMMFNEA
+2174 IIGSETNMMFSEA
-2187 YDSVRGEMHG
+2187 YDSVSGEMHG

-2261 EFARTHRNWL
+2261 EFVQTHKKWL
-2271 EVADGQGKNGIWY
+2271 EAADGQGKNGIWY

-2303 DPITVYMTPLQK
+2303 KPITVYMTPLQK

-2347 KDEAFASDPIHLAPA
+2347 KAEAFASDPIHLARA
-2362 DVRRISSDL
+2362 DVLRISSDL

-2381 LERYYNTYAK
+2381 LERYYNSYAK
-2391 GEINKVSNELYGFD
+2391 KEINIVSNQLYGFD
-2405 RAMAGNYAPIFT
+2405 RAMADNYAPIFT

-2453 SAMDAFNKHVAQTSR
+2453 SAMDAFNKHVSQTSR

-2541 FGFNPSVALK
+2541 FGFNLPVALK

-2611 LIQSNKVTKELFG
+2611 LIQNNKVTKELFG

-2631 DAMVARSIWAW
+2631 DALVARSLWAW

-2746 KAAKYKN
+2746 KAAKYEH

-2811 MMPGVDV
+2811 MLPGVDV

-2869 LAFLVARGFSLP
+2869 LAFLVARRFSLP

-2897 PEIGEAYNNMISSP
+2897 PEIGEAYNNMISPP

-2923 LERDIYDMYKQ
+2923 LERDIYDMYKK
-2934 FGLDRETTDELAR
+2934 FGFDRETTDELAR
-2947 LYDLGYD
+2947 LYEAGYKKAVISD
-2954 KIIYGATPDHITI
+2954 TPDSITVNGEELELNEAQRQEYNSAAGKALKHLEDVI
-2967 DGTEYELDDEAA
+2967 SSNEYQTSSDKDKADMLGRLNEYAKAVAKAAVIGEKTEGFAANVPGWLDDGMTWGQIFSGNTNDNKTASKYSAAGLSPSIVRDILDELDRIVVEEGKNPSTPQKVHAIGYMTIPEADKEVA
-2979 ERYST
+2979 LSI
-2984 ALSETLSKVGEVIS
+2984 ALSEKAYTR
-2998 SDEYQEADDKERMGM
+2998 YM
-3013 LKRFNAYATETAKAA
+3013 LARRN
-3028 AVPEYDMSQ
+3028 
-3037 WAESCKGLVD
+3037 
-3047 SGESIMTVAM
+3047 
-3057 MPYTEK
+3057 
-3063 SSSSSSEDNDPRYVK
+3063 
-3078 FIKAGVEYNN
+3078 GV
-3088 ARDIEEKLTALVP
+3088 
-3101 ENGAKSVTQTQK
+3101 
-3113 IAAIAYMPIPEDEKS
+3113 
-3128 AAIKL
+3128 
-3133 IYGTAGAKS
+3133 
-3142 FEKYQTAMNA
+3142 
-3152 GLSSADYADFLAALD
+3152 SSADYADFLEVLD
-3167 RINDNSGVSQ
+3167 RIDVNGGNPSRED
-3177 EEFKQAVRESGMP
+3177 FKTAVERTKLNLNAAREIW
-3190 DDVAAKLWVTYGWKK
+3190 ATYWKT
-3205 AYSRN
+3205 SCPW

>member
-1 MADPK
+1 
-6 AAMAAI
+6 
-12 LAKYSPKSSKSGT
+12 
-25 TGSKA
+25 
-30 AETESTSKAK
+30 
-40 KAMDEILEKYSPKPD
+40 
-55 VLDALPGLRGKETE
+55 
-69 IFKPSPIYDYTGASR
+69 
-84 KKSEAKQGSDQ
+84 
-95 KIEYDSGSV
+95 
-104 LRLGAGPLSNN
+104 
-115 AVTSGVVSGKL
+115 
-126 ELTSRNKDGKY
+126 
-137 SVEKNT
+137 
-143 EYVAPK
+143 
-149 KKADIIDRS
+149 
-158 PARMAEL
+158 
-165 EAVKNPSEA
+165 
-174 QIEEL
+174 
-179 AIIKKELAEKAEAAK
+179 
-194 LKEEREPG
+194 
-202 DNWFSWLGKSRDS
+202 
-215 TLPLSTADTQA
+215 
-226 QKAIGNTVGALTQNV
+226 
-241 AGSLMS
+241 
-247 VIATLNELDART
+247 
-259 RARDEADSAKLKA
+259 
-272 AQSALEKGEEVDLGR
+272 
-287 SEETWRADMTAKTD
+287 
-301 EYTEKVKNDLA
+301 
-312 HEFSGILMNNAEQL
+312 
-326 RNEAYRA
+326 
-333 AGDEGKF
+333 
-340 LVDLLYTGG
+340 
-349 QMAVDLIANAI
+349 
-360 VPGSG
+360 
-365 LWLMSAR
+365 
-372 VFGQSAYEARENG
+372 
-385 ADAATQ
+385 
-391 FVTGLKSAVIE
+391 
-402 YLTEKLGGGAFKRI
+402 
-416 YGAGMVDNAIE
+416 
-427 SVLGRLFKTNTGR
+427 
-440 TVIRYIMT
+440 
-448 AVNEGNEEVLS
+448 
-459 DVLNPVADRL
+459 
-469 LGLDD
+469 
-474 GEGALFTD
+474 
-482 EDLGQMWYD
+482 
-491 WMLGTALGG
+491 
-500 IGAAVNIAGGSNAEQ
+500 
-515 NADLR
+515 
-520 LTESAQKA
+520 
-528 LVESGLESDT
+528 
-538 NTESY
+538 
-543 KLAEK
+543 
-548 YKKTLDS
+548 
-555 GRLLSNK
+555 
-562 QVKKITEANDAAIR
+562 
-576 NEVALQSAIDAVKE
+576 
-590 TVPERAARMFAERG
+590 
-604 EQASPELI
+604 
-612 SGITNLITDQQVTQE
+612 
-627 QAAAIVASDN
+627 
-637 SAEVVQQLAQEYITQ
+637 
-652 EAPDVQ
+652 
-658 ESAPVDGPMEL
+658 
-669 WDGNNIVESMFPN
+669 
-682 EVKNGILNEQ
+682 
-692 DVADI
+692 
-697 QSYYD
+697 
-702 ESGRAID
+702 
-709 LNELETMV
+709 
-717 RDYIEN
+717 
-723 KKEAKTNEGRKQ
+723 
-735 SSDGGVGR
+735 
-743 EPDVGAGEQAERIPK
+743 
-758 SAGRNTSEKRE
+758 
-769 NDTGGE
+769 
-775 ETRRPAGKKPQREKV
+775 
-790 SGKSLNI
+790 
-797 PNGTDSQK
+797 
-805 LTVAK
+805 
-810 PDGVN
+810 
-815 ARIVE
+815 
-820 AFSAAAKSITLVN
+820 
-833 GAIEQ
+833 
-838 QKNDAVITVS
+838 
-848 GLTTA
+848 
-853 DGRVFARA
+853 
-861 DHRLYN
+861 
-867 GTKLLLHECGH
+867 
-878 LYMDDAQM
+878 
-886 RREMHNAAAEFLGER
+886 
-901 TLEELANSYALL
+901 
-913 WKGLYKMPAGITT
+913 
-926 DEELADYFET
+926 
-936 NPDAY
+936 
-941 TEFLEAYEQEI
+941 
-952 WCDALAGLDRI
+952 
-963 KAAGASKLTDTVRS
+963 
-977 IFKDYTGIDVDAI
+977 
-990 LSGEQSKETEAEE
+990 
-1003 AEELDADIEERAQA
+1003 
-1017 PPEGY
+1017 
-1022 EQISIM
+1022 
-1028 SAAETAEAEQMAIE
+1028 
-1042 EEVEAIAE
+1042 
-1050 EAAAETPIESEADN
+1050 
-1064 DPELHEKTEQKKQPG
+1064 
-1079 EIQDFGEKIG
+1079 
-1089 GARKDVWAASGLTTY
+1089 
-1104 DMLQMTEAEKGKYV
+1104 
-1118 KKDSVW
+1118 
-1124 PKINYQE
+1124 
-1131 LADSGIDKDVVF
+1131 
-1143 FIKQVRDA
+1143 
-1151 LPAAPQVNYNDADL
+1151 
-1165 DARREQYIE
+1165 
-1174 FVQAIR
+1174 
-1180 SGMEKV
+1180 
-1186 RTKADAIIAF
+1186 
-1196 ENIMVGNG
+1196 
-1204 WYSTASASSYS
+1204 
-1215 RGNWTKE
+1215 
-1222 GRDNI
+1222 
-1227 QITNKL
+1227 
-1233 INALSVSER
+1233 
-1242 RWNYDVVKK
+1242 
-1251 MEKVQFLVPK
+1251 
-1261 EDKLPT
+1261 
-1267 GVQIKFYDGGG
+1267 
-1278 YSRNDNWKPG
+1278 
-1288 TWYVTKG
+1288 
-1295 YTILSTNFESEKSAK
+1295 
-1310 EWAQTNIK
+1310 
-1318 TKGSGKTRFVPRQL
+1318 
-1332 ESVHRT
+1332 
-1338 GRDYRNSNSTDI
+1338 
-1350 EGEDYMQTFG
+1350 
-1360 FRGGEFGN
+1360 
-1368 WVNQAER
+1368 
-1375 QVSLNYGFDAL
+1375 
-1386 MDLADVLG
+1386 
-1394 IEPSSIALDGRLAI
+1394 
-1408 AFGARGHAGAA
+1408 
-1419 AHFEPEREVIN
+1419 
-1430 LTKMN
+1430 
-1435 GAGSLAHE
+1435 
-1443 WLHALD
+1443 
-1449 YIGGKLL
+1449 
-1456 GQQKSMIEG
+1456 
-1465 KYKLDIPELTQLI
+1465 
-1478 EDMKSKPM
+1478 
-1486 EEDEALALAEQTEK
+1486 
-1500 RRRDSTERLI
+1500 
-1510 NSYFKTADMTAE
+1510 
-1522 QIQKLDELKAEAVSI
+1522 
-1537 SDDMASSM
+1537 
-1545 RLAGAI
+1545 
-1551 SDLRKEYKGRV
+1551 
-1562 IPKEERTQ
+1562 
-1570 LGYSIYR
+1570 
-1577 ARIKPGTNARTA
+1577 
-1589 TEFYKNSK
+1589 
-1597 RFDKIFSKENNAG
+1597 
-1610 YWASDEEMMAR
+1610 
-1621 AFACYVSDKLAA
+1621 
-1633 SDLRSDYLS
+1633 
-1642 GSSEH
+1642 
-1647 AVTFDTTPDDKMVV
+1647 
-1661 IKAIPEGEERA
+1661 
-1672 KLNED
+1672 
-1677 FDALIEA
+1677 
-1684 LKNKGVLQAAAPAT
+1684 
-1698 EEYAVTSYSIDED
+1698 
-1711 EESYSADDALLVEGD
+1711 
-1726 PDYADTLSRVRE
+1726 
-1738 DARRYSAVKLEER
+1738 
-1751 ISSFDGRIK
+1751 
-1760 GYEETENRT
+1760 
-1769 ERMELELEDLR
+1769 
-1780 NRRKVYSD
+1780 
-1788 ALKRKKAKN
+1788 
-1797 DERRQANETA
+1797 
-1807 KTEAKATAQ
+1807 
-1816 RITEVQGRNRSKATL
+1816 
-1831 RDTIFRDF
+1831 
-1839 NIQEGRSEAA
+1839 
-1849 DVINAFADKY
+1849 
-1859 AEQGRISRKDLNG
+1859 
-1872 LFDTLM
+1872 M

-2002 VDELYQKLESAVKTY
+2002 VDELYQKLENAVKTY

-2035 ARDRDIRQENARRA
+2035 ARDRAIRQENARRA

-2129 LPDAYVDKLME
+2129 LPDTYVDKLME

-2174 IIGSETNMMFNEA
+2174 IIGSETNMMFSEA

-2217 PNHYLECLAGW
+2217 PNHYLERLAGW

-2261 EFARTHRNWL
+2261 EFARTHRKWL
-2271 EVADGQGKNGIWY
+2271 SVADGQGKNGIWY

-2303 DPITVYMTPLQK
+2303 EPITVYMTPLQK

-2347 KDEAFASDPIHLAPA
+2347 KAEAFASDPIHLAPA

-2453 SAMDAFNKHVAQTSR
+2453 SAMDAFNKHVSQTSR

-2473 IPLHNMKGILNWT
+2473 IPLHNMNGILNWT

-2576 PELIR
+2576 TELIR

-2611 LIQSNKVTKELFG
+2611 LIQNNKVTKELFG

-2811 MMPGVDV
+2811 MLPGVDV

-2842 FNDLVDK
+2842 FNDLIDK

-2897 PEIGEAYNNMISSP
+2897 PEIGEAYNNMISPP

-2967 DGTEYELDDEAA
+2967 NGTEYELDDEAA

-3013 LKRFNAYATETAKAA
+3013 LKRLNAYATETAKAA

>member
-12 LAKYSPKSSKSGT
+12 LEKYSPKNSKSGT
-25 TGSKA
+25 TSSKA

-104 LRLGAGPLSNN
+104 LKLGAGPLSNN

-194 LKEEREPG
+194 LKEERELG

-226 QKAIGNTVGALTQNV
+226 QKAIGSSVGAAAQNV

-340 LVDLLYTGG
+340 LVDLLYTGT
-349 QMAVDLIANAI
+349 QMAGDFVANVI

-515 NADLR
+515 NAELR

-562 QVKKITEANDAAIR
+562 QVKKLTEANDAAIR

-652 EAPDVQ
+652 EAPEVQ

-709 LNELETMV
+709 LNELEAMV

-735 SSDGGVGR
+735 SSDGSVGR
-743 EPDVGAGEQAERIPK
+743 EPDVGAGEQAGRIPK
-758 SAGRNTSEKRE
+758 SAGRAEENKRSEQ
-769 NDTGGE
+769 GGE
-775 ETRRPAGKKPQREKV
+775 GARREDIPKAHRV
-790 SGKSLNI
+790 SSKEIGLS
-797 PNGTDSQK
+797 NGTDKQNLQVVPDKK
-805 LTVAK
+805 LHPATQRIIKAFDKAANGITAVK
-810 PDGVN
+810 GRLEVKQGIIQGVTTPDGKVVF
-815 ARIVE
+815 R
-820 AFSAAAKSITLVN
+820 T
-833 GAIEQ
+833 
-838 QKNDAVITVS
+838 DHAVYGQEEI
-848 GLTTA
+848 
-853 DGRVFARA
+853 
-861 DHRLYN
+861 
-867 GTKLLLHECGH
+867 LLHECGH
-878 LYMDDAQM
+878 LYIRGDRALKNALNDACLDSM
-886 RREMHNAAAEFLGER
+886 TEK
-901 TLEELANSYALL
+901 ELHQLSIKYGSL
-913 WKGLYKMPAGITT
+913 WQGLMSEDIT
-926 DEELADYFET
+926 DEE
-936 NPDAY
+936 
-941 TEFLEAYEQEI
+941 FLNSMLEEI
-952 WCDALAGLDRI
+952 YCDALAGIDRI
-963 KAAGASKLTDTVRS
+963 NASGAGRLTEAVRS
-977 IFKDYTGIDVDAI
+977 VFAEETGIDVNA
-990 LSGEQSKETEAEE
+990 LLNGTEAVTQTAAKTRESKAAKPEPRNNGPPMDRYSTYWYSADEYDPETASIKEQIEHSREILNNMLPIAKANVPENLDNKTDAYKWAVKEFKKINYAVQRRNIGEIRISRKDINKGLKYAKSQEE
-1003 AEELDADIEERAQA
+1003 RAAIILVPKILEDGIEIGSHMNHKGREKRTITFAAPVVMNGIRGNMAVMVNRNSDSYNAHRIVLPDGTAFRFSNKKTDATSGLPQGVAQKSSLAKAADIASEQRITETDDKVKQSFSIDDTAYMEAVGRGDIETAQRMVDEAARAAMPKTKILDEEGKLLTVYHGTSEKFTVFDKAKGRANMDIQGSFFSPWELDAQ
-1017 PPEGY
+1017 GY
-1022 EQISIM
+1022 
-1028 SAAETAEAEQMAIE
+1028 
-1042 EEVEAIAE
+1042 
-1050 EAAAETPIESEADN
+1050 
-1064 DPELHEKTEQKKQPG
+1064 G
-1079 EIQDFGEKIG
+1079 ENV
-1089 GARKDVWAASGLTTY
+1089 GAYYLNIVHPAS
-1104 DMLQMTEAEKGKYV
+1104 
-1118 KKDSVW
+1118 
-1124 PKINYQE
+1124 
-1131 LADSGIDKDVVF
+1131 
-1143 FIKQVRDA
+1143 
-1151 LPAAPQVNYNDADL
+1151 
-1165 DARREQYIE
+1165 
-1174 FVQAIR
+1174 
-1180 SGMEKV
+1180 
-1186 RTKADAIIAF
+1186 
-1196 ENIMVGNG
+1196 
-1204 WYSTASASSYS
+1204 
-1215 RGNWTKE
+1215 
-1222 GRDNI
+1222 
-1227 QITNKL
+1227 
-1233 INALSVSER
+1233 
-1242 RWNYDVVKK
+1242 
-1251 MEKVQFLVPK
+1251 
-1261 EDKLPT
+1261 
-1267 GVQIKFYDGGG
+1267 
-1278 YSRNDNWKPG
+1278 
-1288 TWYVTKG
+1288 
-1295 YTILSTNFESEKSAK
+1295 
-1310 EWAQTNIK
+1310 
-1318 TKGSGKTRFVPRQL
+1318 
-1332 ESVHRT
+1332 ESVA
-1338 GRDYRNSNSTDI
+1338 YK
-1350 EGEDYMQTFG
+1350 
-1360 FRGGEFGN
+1360 
-1368 WVNQAER
+1368 A
-1375 QVSLNYGFDAL
+1375 LNKFKGQ
-1386 MDLADVLG
+1386 
-1394 IEPSSIALDGRLAI
+1394 
-1408 AFGARGHAGAA
+1408 
-1419 AHFEPEREVIN
+1419 
-1430 LTKMN
+1430 N
-1435 GAGSLAHE
+1435 GAGIKAREYLESLGY
-1443 WLHALD
+1443 D
-1449 YIGGKLL
+1449 GVNN
-1456 GQQKSMIEG
+1456 S
-1465 KYKLDIPELTQLI
+1465 D
-1478 EDMKSKPM
+1478 
-1486 EEDEALALAEQTEK
+1486 EEFIAF
-1500 RRRDSTERLI
+1500 
-1510 NSYFKTADMTAE
+1510 NSE
-1522 QIQKLDELKAEAVSI
+1522 QIKSADPVTY
-1537 SDDMASSM
+1537 DDN
-1545 RLAGAI
+1545 GN
-1551 SDLRKEYKGRV
+1551 V
-1562 IPKEERTQ
+1562 IP
-1570 LGYSIYR
+1570 L
-1577 ARIKPGTNARTA
+1577 
-1589 TEFYKNSK
+1589 SK
-1597 RFDKIFSKENNAG
+1597 RFN
-1610 YWASDEEMMAR
+1610 
-1621 AFACYVSDKLAA
+1621 
-1633 SDLRSDYLS
+1633 
-1642 GSSEH
+1642 
-1647 AVTFDTTPDDKMVV
+1647 
-1661 IKAIPEGEERA
+1661 EG
-1672 KLNED
+1672 NED
-1677 FDALIEA
+1677 IR
-1684 LKNKGVLQAAAPAT
+1684 
-1698 EEYAVTSYSIDED
+1698 YSV
-1711 EESYSADDALLVEGD
+1711 DDSLLVEGD
-1726 PDYADTLSRVRE
+1726 PDYADTLSKVRE

-1751 ISSFDGRIK
+1751 ISNFDGRIK

-1839 NIQEGRSEAA
+1839 NIQEGRNEAA

-2002 VDELYQKLESAVKTY
+2002 VDELYQKLENAVKTY

-2035 ARDRDIRQENARRA
+2035 ARDRAIRQENARRA

-2118 YKEAKANDPNW
+2118 YNEAKANDPNW
-2129 LPDAYVDKLME
+2129 LPDTYVDKLME

-2217 PNHYLECLAGW
+2217 PNHYLERLAGW

-2261 EFARTHRNWL
+2261 EFARTHRKWL

-2303 DPITVYMTPLQK
+2303 EPITVYMTPLQK

-2347 KDEAFASDPIHLAPA
+2347 KAEAFASDPIHLARA
-2362 DVRRISSDL
+2362 DVLRISSDL

-2453 SAMDAFNKHVAQTSR
+2453 SAMDAFNKHVSQTSR

-2486 QNGKKMRSVI
+2486 QNGKKMQSVI
-2496 EQEWSKGDLEY
+2496 EQEWSKADLDY
-2507 IENLVTELQ
+2507 VQKLITELQ
-2516 NPHFADEGYIEKT
+2516 NPNFTEPGVIESK

-2611 LIQSNKVTKELFG
+2611 LIQNNKVTKELFG

-2631 DAMVARSIWAW
+2631 DALVARSIWAW

-2687 YDIMHRSALLRDEG
+2687 YDIMHRSALLRSDK
-2701 AVSRAFTMF
+2701 AIDRAFTMF

-2746 KAAKYKN
+2746 KAAKYEH

-2766 MLVALVSVLNKLYKR
+2766 LLVALVSVLNKLYKR

-2811 MMPGVDV
+2811 MLPGVDV
-2818 VAGGLIDHF
+2818 VAGGLIDYF

-2869 LAFLVARGFSLP
+2869 LAFLVARRFSLP

-2897 PEIGEAYNNMISSP
+2897 PEIGEAYNNMISPP

-2967 DGTEYELDDEAA
+2967 DGTEYELDNEAA

-3013 LKRFNAYATETAKAA
+3013 LKRLNAYATETAKAA

-3063 SSSSSSEDNDPRYVK
+3063 TSSSSSEDNDPRYVK

-3142 FEKYQTAMNA
+3142 FEKYQTAMSA

-3190 DDVAAKLWVTYGWKK
+3190 DDVAAKLWATYGWKK

>member
-12 LAKYSPKSSKSGT
+12 LAKYSPKNSKSGT

-40 KAMDEILEKYSPKPD
+40 KAMDEILKKYSPKPD

-84 KKSEAKQGSDQ
+84 KKSEAKQDSDQ

-104 LRLGAGPLSNN
+104 LKLGAGPLSSN

-126 ELTSRNKDGKY
+126 ELTSQNKDGKY

-312 HEFSGILMNNAEQL
+312 HEFSGILMNNADQL

-349 QMAVDLIANAI
+349 QMAGDLIANAI

-459 DVLNPVADRL
+459 DLLNPVADRL

-562 QVKKITEANDAAIR
+562 QVKKLTEANDAAIR

-612 SGITNLITDQQVTQE
+612 SGVTNLITDQQVTQE

-743 EPDVGAGEQAERIPK
+743 EPDVGAGEQAGRIPK

-926 DEELADYFET
+926 DEELADYFEN

-1233 INALSVSER
+1233 IKALSVSER

-1267 GVQIKFYDGGG
+1267 GVQIKFYDGGV

-1368 WVNQAER
+1368 WVNQTER

-1577 ARIKPGTNARTA
+1577 ARIKPGTNVRTA

-1684 LKNKGVLQAAAPAT
+1684 LKNKGVLQAAAPTT

-1738 DARRYSAVKLEER
+1738 DARRYSAAKLEER
-1751 ISSFDGRIK
+1751 ISNFDGRIK

-1831 RDTIFRDF
+1831 RDSIFRDF
-1839 NIQEGRSEAA
+1839 NIHEGRSEAA

-2002 VDELYQKLESAVKTY
+2002 VDELYQKLENAVKTY

-2035 ARDRDIRQENARRA
+2035 ARDRAIRQENARRA

-2129 LPDAYVDKLME
+2129 LPDTYVDKLME

-2174 IIGSETNMMFNEA
+2174 IIGSETNMMFSEA

-2206 AKWAA
+2206 ATWAA
-2211 MRNAMN
+2211 MRHAMN

-2261 EFARTHRNWL
+2261 EFARTHRKWL

-2303 DPITVYMTPLQK
+2303 EPITVYMTPLQK

-2347 KDEAFASDPIHLAPA
+2347 KAEAFASDPIHLAPA

-2453 SAMDAFNKHVAQTSR
+2453 SALDAFNKHVSQTSR
-2468 FVGMS
+2468 FVGMA
-2473 IPLHNMKGILNWT
+2473 IPLHNMNGILNWT

-2551 VFGSWNLASA
+2551 VFGSFNLASA

-2611 LIQSNKVTKELFG
+2611 LIQNNKVTKELFG

-2631 DAMVARSIWAW
+2631 DALVARSIWAW

-2811 MMPGVDV
+2811 MLPGVDV
-2818 VAGGLIDHF
+2818 VASGLIDHF

-2897 PEIGEAYNNMISSP
+2897 PEIGEAYNNMISPP

-2967 DGTEYELDDEAA
+2967 NGTEYELDDEAA

-3013 LKRFNAYATETAKAA
+3013 LKRLNAYATETAKAA

-3101 ENGAKSVTQTQK
+3101 DAGKTNVSDFQK
-3113 IAAIAYMPIPEDEKS
+3113 IKAIAEMPIPESDKAAALEVIAENTNFIRKLYGATSSKYSLLEICDIYS
-3128 AAIKL
+3128 AVI
-3133 IYGTAGAKS
+3133 AKS
-3142 FEKYQTAMNA
+3142 EKGSFTQ
-3152 GLSSADYADFLAALD
+3152 
-3167 RINDNSGVSQ
+3167 DNFKEVVS
-3177 EEFKQAVRESGMP
+3177 ERGIP
-3190 DDVAAKLWVTYGWKK
+3190 YDVASAIWLAKWEPKNNPYD
-3205 AYSRN
+3205 

>member
-1 MADPK
+1 MSMLEDYISK
-6 AAMAAI
+6 HGTNGLNGSI
-12 LAKYSPKSSKSGT
+12 TKKYKQNNS
-25 TGSKA
+25 
-30 AETESTSKAK
+30 
-40 KAMDEILEKYSPKPD
+40 KPD

-104 LRLGAGPLSNN
+104 LKLGAGPLSNN

-126 ELTSRNKDGKY
+126 ELTSQNKDGKY

-194 LKEEREPG
+194 LKEERELG
-202 DNWFSWLGKSRDS
+202 NNWFSWLGKSRDS

-272 AQSALEKGEEVDLGR
+272 AQSALEKGEEVNLGR

-402 YLTEKLGGGAFKRI
+402 YLTEKMGGGAFKKI

-440 TVIRYIMT
+440 TVIRYIMN

-474 GEGALFTD
+474 GEGALFSD

-562 QVKKITEANDAAIR
+562 QVKKLTEANDAAIR

-612 SGITNLITDQQVTQE
+612 SGITNLVTDQQVTQE

-652 EAPDVQ
+652 EAPEVQ

-682 EVKNGILNEQ
+682 EVKSGILSAQ

-702 ESGRAID
+702 ESGRTID
-709 LNELETMV
+709 LNELEAMV

-723 KKEAKTNEGRKQ
+723 KKEVKTNEGRKQ

-743 EPDVGAGEQAERIPK
+743 EPDVGTGEQAGRIPK
-758 SAGRNTSEKRE
+758 SAGRNKSEKRE

-775 ETRRPAGKKPQREKV
+775 ETRRPAGKKSQREKV

-805 LTVAK
+805 LTVVK

-926 DEELADYFET
+926 DEDLADYFEN

-941 TEFLEAYEQEI
+941 TQFLEAYEQEI

-990 LSGEQSKETEAEE
+990 LSGEQSEETEAEE
-1003 AEELDADIEERAQA
+1003 VEELDADIEERAQA

-1318 TKGSGKTRFVPRQL
+1318 TKGAGKTRFVPRQL

-1368 WVNQAER
+1368 WVNQTER

-1684 LKNKGVLQAAAPAT
+1684 LKNKGVLQAAAPTT

-1738 DARRYSAVKLEER
+1738 DARRYSAAKLEER
-1751 ISSFDGRIK
+1751 INNFDGRIK

-1769 ERMELELEDLR
+1769 AQMDLELEDLR

-1788 ALKRKKAKN
+1788 TLKRKKAKN

-1831 RDTIFRDF
+1831 RDSIFRDF

-2002 VDELYQKLESAVKTY
+2002 VDELYQKLENAVKTY
-2017 ASNAKLEMELT
+2017 ASNANLEMELT

-2035 ARDRDIRQENARRA
+2035 ARDRAIRQENARRA

-2129 LPDAYVDKLME
+2129 LPDTYVDKLME

-2174 IIGSETNMMFNEA
+2174 IIGSETNMMFSEA

-2217 PNHYLECLAGW
+2217 PNHYLERLAGW

-2303 DPITVYMTPLQK
+2303 EPITVYMTPLQK

-2347 KDEAFASDPIHLAPA
+2347 KAEAFASDPIHLAPA
-2362 DVRRISSDL
+2362 DVRRISADL

-2453 SAMDAFNKHVAQTSR
+2453 SAMDAFNKHVSQTSR

-2473 IPLHNMKGILNWT
+2473 IPLHNMNGILNWT

-2576 PELIR
+2576 TELIR

-2611 LIQSNKVTKELFG
+2611 LIQNNKVTKELFG

-2687 YDIMHRSALLRDEG
+2687 YDIMHRSTLLRDEG

-2746 KAAKYKN
+2746 KAAKYEH

-2766 MLVALVSVLNKLYKR
+2766 MLVALVSVLNSLYKR

-2811 MMPGVDV
+2811 MLPGVDV

-2842 FNDLVDK
+2842 FNDLIDK

-2897 PEIGEAYNNMISSP
+2897 PEIGEAYNNMISPP

-2967 DGTEYELDDEAA
+2967 NGTEYELDDEAA

-3013 LKRFNAYATETAKAA
+3013 LKRLNAYATETAKAA

>member
-1 MADPK
+1 MSMLEDYISK
-6 AAMAAI
+6 HGTNGLNDSI
-12 LAKYSPKSSKSGT
+12 TKKYKQNNS
-25 TGSKA
+25 
-30 AETESTSKAK
+30 
-40 KAMDEILEKYSPKPD
+40 KPD

-84 KKSEAKQGSDQ
+84 KKAGAKQTAEPD
-95 KIEYDSGSV
+95 IEYDSGSV
-104 LRLGAGPLSNN
+104 LKLGAGPLSNN

-137 SVEKNT
+137 SVAENKD
-143 EYVAPK
+143 YVAPK

-158 PARMAEL
+158 AARMAEL

-179 AIIKKELAEKAEAAK
+179 AIIKKELAERAEAAK
-194 LKEEREPG
+194 LRDERELG

-215 TLPLSTADTQA
+215 TLPLSPADTQA

-272 AQSALEKGEEVDLGR
+272 AQSALENGEEVDLGR
-287 SEETWRADMTAKTD
+287 SEETWRADTTAKTD
-301 EYTEKVKNDLA
+301 EYTAKVKNDLA

-365 LWLMSAR
+365 LWLMSTR

-391 FVTGLKSAVIE
+391 LVTGLKSAVIE
-402 YLTEKLGGGAFKRI
+402 YLTEKLGGGAFKKI

-440 TVIRYIMT
+440 TVIRYIMN

-459 DVLNPVADRL
+459 DLLNPVADRL

-474 GEGALFTD
+474 GEGALFTG

-562 QVKKITEANDAAIR
+562 QVKKLTEANDAAIR

-612 SGITNLITDQQVTQE
+612 SGVTNLVTDQQVTQE

-697 QSYYD
+697 QHFYD
-702 ESGRAID
+702 YSGRSID

-743 EPDVGAGEQAERIPK
+743 EPDVGAGEQVGRIPK
-758 SAGRNTSEKRE
+758 SAGRNKSEKRE
-769 NDTGGE
+769 NDTRGE

-805 LTVAK
+805 LTVIK

-886 RREMHNAAAEFLGER
+886 HREMHNAAAELLSER

-926 DEELADYFET
+926 DEELADYFEN

-941 TEFLEAYEQEI
+941 TQFLEAYEQEI

-990 LSGEQSKETEAEE
+990 LSGAETGKTTGRTEQGKAERIAPRNNGPPEERYSYGGETAKTADVNTLAEAKELYENGEDPETIRRQTGWFKGLDGKWRFEIDDSEAEVKLDGSFSRNPDIRRYS
-1003 AEELDADIEERAQA
+1003 ELVKKVYFDDTATKNEIDELKSLDSALKGVSLTPRYVGDLLKHDELYAAYPSIADIEVTFVKDTGIAEAGINPTGDRIFIKNSLRIDNKKLKTVVLHELQHAIQIIEGHAGGASVNYWKGKIDAVPDEIDWTLKKMEEIEDRISAELDSLWESGEITEEEYEKEYYSRRDSNATFQMLKKRAFELRNERIKYNNKSPVELYMNTAGEIEA
-1017 PPEGY
+1017 RDTANRSEL
-1022 EQISIM
+1022 
-1028 SAAETAEAEQMAIE
+1028 TAEE
-1042 EEVEAIAE
+1042 
-1050 EAAAETPIESEADN
+1050 
-1064 DPELHEKTEQKKQPG
+1064 
-1079 EIQDFGEKIG
+1079 
-1089 GARKDVWAASGLTTY
+1089 RKNTRPD
-1104 DMLQMTEAEKGKYV
+1104 
-1118 KKDSVW
+1118 
-1124 PKINYQE
+1124 
-1131 LADSGIDKDVVF
+1131 IDRTDVVF
-1143 FIKQVRDA
+1143 
-1151 LPAAPQVNYNDADL
+1151 AD
-1165 DARREQYIE
+1165 D
-1174 FVQAIR
+1174 
-1180 SGMEKV
+1180 GM
-1186 RTKADAIIAF
+1186 
-1196 ENIMVGNG
+1196 
-1204 WYSTASASSYS
+1204 
-1215 RGNWTKE
+1215 
-1222 GRDNI
+1222 
-1227 QITNKL
+1227 
-1233 INALSVSER
+1233 
-1242 RWNYDVVKK
+1242 
-1251 MEKVQFLVPK
+1251 
-1261 EDKLPT
+1261 
-1267 GVQIKFYDGGG
+1267 
-1278 YSRNDNWKPG
+1278 
-1288 TWYVTKG
+1288 
-1295 YTILSTNFESEKSAK
+1295 
-1310 EWAQTNIK
+1310 
-1318 TKGSGKTRFVPRQL
+1318 
-1332 ESVHRT
+1332 
-1338 GRDYRNSNSTDI
+1338 SNSVESLPD
-1350 EGEDYMQTFG
+1350 GKKYV
-1360 FRGGEFGN
+1360 R
-1368 WVNQAER
+1368 AER
-1375 QVSLNYGFDAL
+1375 QVIFGNDPEAWSEQLEAYINNKIRKGENVHLIAEDG
-1386 MDLADVLG
+1386 DVLTITEDTAG
-1394 IEPSSIALDGRLAI
+1394 KVSSRYKDGRTMSDEAFERKVSAGTHIDELAQVSVRGKKTV
-1408 AFGARGHAGAA
+1408 ADAGNRHGAMASAGWNYRTAY
-1419 AHFEPEREVIN
+1419 F
-1430 LTKMN
+1430 
-1435 GAGSLAHE
+1435 
-1443 WLHALD
+1443 LD
-1449 YIGGKLL
+1449 FD
-1456 GQQKSMIEG
+1456 G
-1465 KYKLDIPELTQLI
+1465 KYYRCTI
-1478 EDMKSKPM
+1478 S
-1486 EEDEALALAEQTEK
+1486 
-1500 RRRDSTERLI
+1500 
-1510 NSYFKTADMTAE
+1510 
-1522 QIQKLDELKAEAVSI
+1522 VSI
-1537 SDDMASSM
+1537 SKNGNAVYNIGEM
-1545 RLAGAI
+1545 
-1551 SDLRKEYKGRV
+1551 
-1562 IPKEERTQ
+1562 EER
-1570 LGYSIYR
+1570 SF
-1577 ARIKPGTNARTA
+1577 PTA
-1589 TEFYKNSK
+1589 QK
-1597 RFDKIFSKENNAG
+1597 A
-1610 YWASDEEMMAR
+1610 
-1621 AFACYVSDKLAA
+1621 
-1633 SDLRSDYLS
+1633 LS
-1642 GSSEH
+1642 GSSANSGALGREASSQGSIRKSSEDVNSYSVDDAAYME
-1647 AVTFDTTPDDKMVV
+1647 AVESGDMETAQRMVDAAARAAMPKTKILDEEGKLLTVYHGTSEKFTVFDKTKSRANMDIQGSFFSPWELDAQGYGKYVGAYYLNIINPASEGIAYKALNKFKGQNGAG
-1661 IKAIPEGEERA
+1661 IKAREYLESLGYDGVNNSDEEFIVFYPEQIKSADPVTYDGDGNVIPLSKRFNEG
-1672 KLNED
+1672 NED
-1677 FDALIEA
+1677 IR
-1684 LKNKGVLQAAAPAT
+1684 
-1698 EEYAVTSYSIDED
+1698 
-1711 EESYSADDALLVEGD
+1711 YSADDALLVEGD

-1738 DARRYSAVKLEER
+1738 DARRYSAGKLEER

-1788 ALKRKKAKN
+1788 ALKRKKAKI

-2002 VDELYQKLESAVKTY
+2002 VDELYQKLENAVKTY

-2035 ARDRDIRQENARRA
+2035 ARDRAIRQENARRA

-2129 LPDAYVDKLME
+2129 LPDTYVDKLME

-2174 IIGSETNMMFNEA
+2174 IIGSETNMMFSEA

-2206 AKWAA
+2206 ATWAA

-2303 DPITVYMTPLQK
+2303 EPITVYMTPLQK

-2327 LAHMLGGRV
+2327 LSHMLGGRV
-2336 FADRELYSKGN
+2336 FADKELYSKGN

-2391 GEINKVSNELYGFD
+2391 SEINKVSNELYGFD
-2405 RAMAGNYAPIFT
+2405 RAMSGNYAPIFT

-2453 SAMDAFNKHVAQTSR
+2453 SAMDAFNKHVSQTSR

-2473 IPLHNMKGILNWT
+2473 IPLHNMNGILNWT

-2496 EQEWSKGDLEY
+2496 EQEWSKADLEY
-2507 IENLVTELQ
+2507 IEQLVTDLQ

-2611 LIQSNKVTKELFG
+2611 LIQNNKVTKELFG

-2642 SEAAVRNENPDLE
+2642 SEAAVRNENPELE
-2655 VGTQEQ
+2655 IGTQEQ

-2710 HTDIMQAANLLIKA
+2710 HTDIMQAANLLMKA

-2746 KAAKYKN
+2746 KAVKYEH

-2766 MLVALVSVLNKLYKR
+2766 MLVALVSVLNSLYKR

-2787 ENKEFMWDKFGIDY
+2787 ENNEFMWDKFGTDY
-2801 ATYILKDFTG
+2801 AIYILKDFFG
-2811 MMPGVDV
+2811 MLPGVDV

-2849 GIKVASKIID
+2849 GIKVAAKIVE

-2881 LDNVERY
+2881 FDNVERY
-2888 TLGLFSWVA
+2888 MLGLFSWVA
-2897 PEIGEAYNNMISSP
+2897 PEIGEAYNNLISPP
-2911 DKSDLKGKSGEV
+2911 DKSDLKGKRGDI
-2923 LERDIYDMYKQ
+2923 LERDVYDMYKQ

-2947 LYDLGYD
+2947 LYELGYD
-2954 KIIYGATPDHITI
+2954 KIIYGKAPEHITI

-2979 ERYST
+2979 ERYSA

-3013 LKRFNAYATETAKAA
+3013 LKRLNAYATETAKAA
-3028 AVPEYDMSQ
+3028 AIPEYDMSQ

-3063 SSSSSSEDNDPRYVK
+3063 TSSSSSGGGDDPRYVK
-3078 FIKAGVEYNN
+3078 LINAGVEYNN
-3088 ARDIEEKLTALVP
+3088 ARDIEEKLTTLFPDAGKTNV
-3101 ENGAKSVTQTQK
+3101 SDFQK
-3113 IAAIAYMPIPEDEKS
+3113 IKAIAEMPIPESDKAAALEVIAENTNFIRKLYNATSSKCSLLEICDIYS
-3128 AAIKL
+3128 AVI
-3133 IYGTAGAKS
+3133 AKS
-3142 FEKYQTAMNA
+3142 EKGSFTQ
-3152 GLSSADYADFLAALD
+3152 
-3167 RINDNSGVSQ
+3167 DNFKEVVS
-3177 EEFKQAVRESGMP
+3177 ERGIP
-3190 DDVAAKLWVTYGWKK
+3190 YDVASAIWLAKWEPKNNPYD
-3205 AYSRN
+3205 

>member
-12 LAKYSPKSSKSGT
+12 LEKYSPKSSKSGT

-84 KKSEAKQGSDQ
+84 KKSEAKQDSDQ

-104 LRLGAGPLSNN
+104 LKLGAGPLSNN

-126 ELTSRNKDGKY
+126 ELTSQNKDGKY
-137 SVEKNT
+137 SVEKNA

-158 PARMAEL
+158 PARIAEL

-226 QKAIGNTVGALTQNV
+226 QKAIGSSVGAAAQNV

-272 AQSALEKGEEVDLGR
+272 AQSALENGEEVDLGR
-287 SEETWRADMTAKTD
+287 SEETWRAGMTAKTD
-301 EYTEKVKNDLA
+301 EYTAKVKNDLA
-312 HEFSGILMNNAEQL
+312 HEFSDILMNNAEQL
-326 RNEAYRA
+326 QNEAYRA

-340 LVDLLYTGG
+340 LVDLLYTGT
-349 QMAVDLIANAI
+349 QMAGDLIANVI

-427 SVLGRLFKTNTGR
+427 SVLGRLFKTDTGR

-562 QVKKITEANDAAIR
+562 QVKKLTEANDAAIR
-576 NEVALQSAIDAVKE
+576 NEVALQSAIDAVKQ

-652 EAPDVQ
+652 EAPEVQ

-682 EVKNGILNEQ
+682 EVKSGVLSAQ

-702 ESGRAID
+702 ESGRSID
-709 LNELETMV
+709 LNELEAMV

-723 KKEAKTNEGRKQ
+723 KKEVKTNEGRKQ

-743 EPDVGAGEQAERIPK
+743 EPDVGTGEQAGRIPK

-926 DEELADYFET
+926 DEELADYFEN

-1233 INALSVSER
+1233 IKALSVSER

-1368 WVNQAER
+1368 WVNQTER

-1577 ARIKPGTNARTA
+1577 ARIKPGTNVRTA

-1684 LKNKGVLQAAAPAT
+1684 LKNKGVLQAAAPTT

-1726 PDYADTLSRVRE
+1726 PDYADTLSRVKE
-1738 DARRYSAVKLEER
+1738 DARRYSAAKLEER
-1751 ISSFDGRIK
+1751 ISNFDGRIK

-1831 RDTIFRDF
+1831 RDSIFRDF
-1839 NIQEGRSEAA
+1839 NIHEGRSEAA

-2002 VDELYQKLESAVKTY
+2002 VDELYQKLENTVKTY

-2035 ARDRDIRQENARRA
+2035 ARDRAIRQENARRA

-2129 LPDAYVDKLME
+2129 LPDTYVDKLME

-2174 IIGSETNMMFNEA
+2174 IIGSETNMMFSEA
-2187 YDSVRGEMHG
+2187 YDFVRGEMHG

-2228 NPDSVWYKTFA
+2228 NQDSVWYKTFA

-2261 EFARTHRNWL
+2261 EFARTHRKWL
-2271 EVADGQGKNGIWY
+2271 SVADGQGKNGIWY

-2303 DPITVYMTPLQK
+2303 EPITVYMTPLQK

-2347 KDEAFASDPIHLAPA
+2347 KAEAFASDPIHLAPA

-2453 SAMDAFNKHVAQTSR
+2453 SAMDAFNKHVSQTSR

-2473 IPLHNMKGILNWT
+2473 IPLHNMNGILNWT

-2611 LIQSNKVTKELFG
+2611 LIQNNKVTKELFG

-2631 DAMVARSIWAW
+2631 DALVARSIWAW

-2724 KGEHDYYRKAL
+2724 KGEQDYYRKAL

-2746 KAAKYKN
+2746 KAAKYEH

-2766 MLVALVSVLNKLYKR
+2766 LLVALVSVLNKLYKR

-2787 ENKEFMWDKFGIDY
+2787 ENKEFMWNKFGIDY

-2811 MMPGVDV
+2811 MLPGVDV
-2818 VAGGLIDHF
+2818 VASGLIDHF

-2897 PEIGEAYNNMISSP
+2897 PEIGEAYNNMISPP

-2967 DGTEYELDDEAA
+2967 NGTEYEYDDEAA

-3013 LKRFNAYATETAKAA
+3013 LKRLNAYATETAKAA
-3028 AVPEYDMSQ
+3028 AIPEYDMSQ

-3063 SSSSSSEDNDPRYVK
+3063 SSSSSSGGGNEPRYVK
-3078 FIKAGVEYNN
+3078 LINAGVEYNN
-3088 ARDIEEKLTALVP
+3088 ARDIEEKLTTLLPDAGKTNV
-3101 ENGAKSVTQTQK
+3101 SDFQK
-3113 IAAIAYMPIPEDEKS
+3113 IKAIAEMPIPESDKAAALEVIADNTNFIRKLYNATASKCSLLEICDMYS
-3128 AAIKL
+3128 AVI
-3133 IYGTAGAKS
+3133 AKS
-3142 FEKYQTAMNA
+3142 EKGSFTQ
-3152 GLSSADYADFLAALD
+3152 
-3167 RINDNSGVSQ
+3167 DNFKEVVS
-3177 EEFKQAVRESGMP
+3177 ERGIP
-3190 DDVAAKLWVTYGWKK
+3190 YDVASAIWLAKWEPKNNPYD
-3205 AYSRN
+3205 